1 MLAPDS
7 SELGVCVEPGVCTG
21 VGPGVGPG
29 VGCFSSAICR
39 WSTKSSPTLVRSSAD
54 SSLQSFACCCSRS
67 ISRTFF
73 SSLRSRCESFG
84 RESALLLAACHSPK
98 SSSSIGLPVAASSC
112 IEPRVCLRG
121 SFGGGGGIRLAVD
134 DGESLS
140 VGRFVPDEGPGPE
153 LDGDAGRAIGVDTAS
168 FVI

>member
-7 SELGVCVEPGVCTG
+7 SELGVCVEPGVCAG
-21 VGPGVGPG
+21 VVPG
-29 VGCFSSAICR
+29 VGCLSSAICP
-39 WSTKSSPTLVRSSAD
+39 WSAKSSPTLVRSSAD
-54 SSLQSFACCCSRS
+54 SALPLHACCCSRS
-67 ISRTFF
+67 ISRAFF
-73 SSLRSRCESFG
+73 SSLRSTCESFG
-84 RESALLLAACHSPK
+84 RESALSLAACRSPK

-121 SFGGGGGIRLAVD
+121 SFGGGGGMRLEAD

-140 VGRFVPDEGPGPE
+140 FGRLVPDEGPGPG